1 MQNTTHCVP
10 IGPENKH
17 ATTDREPLLPG
28 PPVKY
33 VARMKDTYQ
42 VIVVGGG
49 FAGVAA
55 ARELGRKGVQVLLID
70 SNNYHQ
76 FQPLLYQLAT
86 SQIGVSAIAR
96 PLRSVFRRLKTVKV
110 LTAKVESVDASQR
123 TVTTSDGQ
131 TLRADILVL
140 AVGAVPNFFNTPG
153 AEELAFPL
161 YSVTDATRLGGGLTR
176 LLDQADGNPDSFV
189 DVVVVGGGPTGV
201 ETAGAMAE
209 NVKYVVRKYFSP
221 ELAARCRVHLV
232 DMVPSVLNMF
242 SPKSQK
248 YATEHLQK
256 VGVQLHMGVGVTE
269 VRPDGVTL
277 ADGSSVPGQIVVWAG
292 GLKAGGIIAGSGL
305 AQGRGGRVDVHPD
318 LTAPDVDGVYV
329 IGDAANITD
338 STGAKLPQLGSVAQ
352 QAGKWAAKNILADL
366 GGGSRTPFRYV
377 DKGYMAM
384 VGRGAAVAEL
394 GRKRIQLQG
403 LFAFLSWLLVHLAL
417 LSGLQ
422 QKIRALF
429 SWLNGYLLHSP
440 AQVVVSGPLDKE
452 PPGQGPPVPAPLKES

>member
-1 MQNTTHCVP
+1 M
-10 IGPENKH
+10 E
-17 ATTDREPLLPG
+17 DS
-28 PPVKY
+28 
-33 VARMKDTYQ
+33 YQ
-42 VIVVGGG
+42 VVVVGAG

-55 ARELGRKGVQVLLID
+55 AKELGRKGVRVLLID
-70 SNNYHQ
+70 ANNYHQ
-76 FQPLLYQLAT
+76 FQPLLYQVAT

-96 PLRSVFRRLKTVKV
+96 PLRSVFRRFKTVKV
-110 LTAKVESVDASQR
+110 LTAKVESVDAAQR
-123 TVTTSDGQ
+123 SVTTESGQ
-131 TLRADILVL
+131 RLQAEILVI

-161 YSVTDATRLGGGLTR
+161 YSVTDATRLGSGLTR
-176 LLDQADGNPDSFV
+176 LLDQADNSPDGFV

-209 NVKYVVRKYFSP
+209 NIKYVVRKYFSP
-221 ELAARCRVHLV
+221 ALAARCRVHLV

-242 SPKSQK
+242 SSKSQS
-248 YATEHLQK
+248 YATEHLKK
-256 VGVQLHMGVGVTE
+256 VGVQLHMGQGVTE
-269 VRPDGVTL
+269 VRKDGVTL

-292 GLKAGGIIAGSGL
+292 GLKAGDLIAGSGL
-305 AQGRGGRVDVHPD
+305 AQGRGGRIDVDTD
-318 LTAPDVDGVYV
+318 LTAPGVEGVYV
-329 IGDAANITD
+329 LGDCANITD

-352 QAGKWAAKNILADL
+352 QAGKWAASNIIADL
-366 GGGSRTPFRYV
+366 KGGTRTPFRYV

-403 LFAFLSWLLVHLAL
+403 VFAFLSWLLVHLAL

-429 SWLNGYLLHSP
+429 SWLNGYILHSP
-440 AQVVVSGPLDKE
+440 AQVVVSGPVEKE
-452 PPGQGPPVPAPLKES
+452 PREQAPPGP